1 MKGLII
7 KLLFFLVLFLAF
19 DKIFILVANRSANAE
34 ADKRLE
40 LLLNGRIN
48 KDLIIAGSS
57 RGSRDII
64 ASRIEEMTGLSS
76 YNLCYPGSNVEFHE
90 FVLRTL
96 LEFNKPPRMILLVVD
111 DDIEFLPNE
120 KAIFRLD
127 RLYPLV
133 KYSYIRRELI
143 DIGEKDRFLS
153 RLFVL
158 HNLNKAN
165 FDLRE
170 KKFSSLDTIMDCG
183 SMPVSFQR
191 KDKSWDYDH
200 AVRDYPLVLEQ
211 ESKVKAFEKIIGY
224 CTQKNIRL
232 IIVFPP
238 NYKNFSNSFEGR
250 IRDLAGETATYF
262 KYDSGNT
269 VYTEK
274 DFYYD
279 QEHLIKKGAILFTDE
294 LIRFLNRLHP
304 ATGND
309 FQ

>member
-1 MKGLII
+1 MA
-7 KLLFFLVLFLAF
+7 FSVLFLAF
-19 DKIFILVANRSANAE
+19 DKIFILVANRSADAE

-40 LLLNGRIN
+40 LLLNGEIN

-64 ASRIEEMTGLSS
+64 ASRIEEITGLSS

-96 LEFNKPPRMILLVVD
+96 LEFNKPPEIVLLVVD

-133 KYSYIRRELI
+133 KYSYIRQELI
-143 DIGEKDRFLS
+143 DRGEKDRYLS
-153 RLFVL
+153 RVFVL

-170 KKFSSLDTIMDCG
+170 KKFSSLDTIMHCG

-191 KDKSWDYDH
+191 KDKSWDFDP
-200 AVRDYPLVLEQ
+200 AERDYPLTLE
-211 ESKVKAFEKIIGY
+211 EVSKVKAFKKILTY
-224 CTQKNIRL
+224 CSNNDIRL
-232 IIVFPP
+232 VILFPP
-238 NYKNFSNSFEGR
+238 NYKNFSKSFERR
-250 IRDLAGETATYF
+250 IRDLAGNKTFFY
-262 KYDSGNT
+262 KYDCDNP
-269 VYTEK
+269 VYTNK

-279 QEHLIKKGAILFTDE
+279 QEHLISEGAFLFTEE
-294 LIRFLNRLHP
+294 LTRYLTDSLLV
-304 ATGND
+304 TGKNY
-309 FQ
+309 Q